1 MLQVIIQIF
10 TPNDSRLVM
19 VEGEALAYSNDLK
32 SYTEERQFLVCLAKS
47 VDRESQFSK
56 RITASTVVLDSALV
70 IQATER
76 FLMTLSILRR

>member
-56 RITASTVVLDSALV
+56 RITASTVVLESALV
-70 IQATER
+70 IQASER
-76 FLMTLSILRR
+76 FFMTLSIPRR

>member
-32 SYTEERQFLVCLAKS
+32 SYTEERQFLVCLAKL

-56 RITASTVVLDSALV
+56 RITASTVVLESALV

-76 FLMTLSILRR
+76 FFMTLSIPRR

>member
-19 VEGEALAYSNDLK
+19 VEGEVLAYSNDLK
-32 SYTEERQFLVCLAKS
+32 SYTEESQFLVCLAKS